1 VGDDGALLVSGRVS
15 RRRDGRYDLTLEP
28 AEVELIRELPDQLRA
43 LYQGD
48 HDDRAR
54 RRLFPRAYLDPTEEE
69 AESEWEE
76 LVHPGL
82 LEARLD
88 ALTRVTDSIASAE
101 PARRDRVVVRL
112 QPEDVQAWLA
122 VLNDARLALGAR
134 IGVTDDTDLAQLEP
148 TSPEAPAVAAYAW
161 LTYLE
166 GELVDTLLD
175 DLPK

>member
-1 VGDDGALLVSGRVS
+1 MSRRVN

-43 LYQGD
+43 LYEGD
-48 HDDRAR
+48 PDDVAR
-54 RRLFPRAYLDPTEEE
+54 RRLFPRAYLDPTEEQ
-69 AESEWEE
+69 AESDWED

-82 LEARLD
+82 LQARLD
-88 ALTRVTDSIASAE
+88 AVTRVTDSIASAE
-101 PARRDRVVVRL
+101 ATRKDRVVVRL

-122 VLNDARLALGAR
+122 VLNDARLALGTR

-166 GELVDTLLD
+166 GELVDALLG
-175 DLPK
+175 DLPG